1 MKRVFIL
8 LVLAMAVTSLGAQEL
23 WNGVVTYSNRMVGG
37 GAPTTYT
44 SYHRGADVMTDMP
57 QTKTKTLY
65 LSAEKRLYTVMG
77 MMGKPIVS
85 TREIDPD
92 TMTVPLLEVDDGLET
107 LAGHRCL
114 KVSYE
119 SSNAMVSQTTT
130 VWLDTTYHIP
140 FEYSLNEEVPYGL
153 PVRTEMRMKMQG
165 QTMDIVS
172 ELVSA
177 VEGKVDDIFFTPP
190 SNEGAVTLS
199 IDAEGNPLLGGDTT
213 GLFAPV
219 HSNLLDEVDSAGF
232 HKAIAHGKTVCMFTA
247 VWCGPCRLM
256 YPRIEAVAKQL
267 DKNYRFIKVDI
278 DRCPTIAK
286 EYGCATIP
294 VLIFFEEGKE
304 LRRLTSA
311 AYSQEDILRFLS
323 Q

>member
-1 MKRVFIL
+1 M
-8 LVLAMAVTSLGAQEL
+8 
-23 WNGVVTYSNRMVGG
+23 N
-37 GAPTTYT
+37 
-44 SYHRGADVMTDMP
+44 
-57 QTKTKTLY
+57 
-65 LSAEKRLYTVMG
+65 
-77 MMGKPIVS
+77 
-85 TREIDPD
+85 
-92 TMTVPLLEVDDGLET
+92 
-107 LAGHRCL
+107 
-114 KVSYE
+114 
-119 SSNAMVSQTTT
+119 
-130 VWLDTTYHIP
+130 
-140 FEYSLNEEVPYGL
+140 
-153 PVRTEMRMKMQG
+153 
-165 QTMDIVS
+165 IVS

-219 HSNLLDEVDSAGF
+219 HSNLLDVVDSAGF
-232 HKAIAHGKTVCMFTA
+232 YKAIAHGKTVCMFTA

>member
-119 SSNAMVSQTTT
+119 
-130 VWLDTTYHIP
+130 
-140 FEYSLNEEVPYGL
+140 
-153 PVRTEMRMKMQG
+153 R
-165 QTMDIVS
+165 
-172 ELVSA
+172 SA
-177 VEGKVDDIFFTPP
+177 
-190 SNEGAVTLS
+190 
-199 IDAEGNPLLGGDTT
+199 
-213 GLFAPV
+213 
-219 HSNLLDEVDSAGF
+219 
-232 HKAIAHGKTVCMFTA
+232 
-247 VWCGPCRLM
+247 
-256 YPRIEAVAKQL
+256 
-267 DKNYRFIKVDI
+267 
-278 DRCPTIAK
+278 
-286 EYGCATIP
+286 
-294 VLIFFEEGKE
+294 
-304 LRRLTSA
+304 
-311 AYSQEDILRFLS
+311 
-323 Q
+323 